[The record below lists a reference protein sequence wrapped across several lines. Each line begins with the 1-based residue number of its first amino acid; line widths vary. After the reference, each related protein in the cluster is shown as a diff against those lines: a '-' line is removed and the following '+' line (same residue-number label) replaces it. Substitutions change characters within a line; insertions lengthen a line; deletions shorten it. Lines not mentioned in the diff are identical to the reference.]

1 MPPMF
6 DMKSRIRTLLR
17 PMLQKLVEV
26 GVTPAQLDWT
36 ALGLSALVGALIAVM
51 PAVLPDTTQPL
62 LILPLVL
69 MLRATLETLAD
80 MLADAIRPRTARDTL
95 LSEIGAAG
103 GDLLLYLP
111 LALIPGVPGA
121 LVVVLVALGL
131 CTEIAGLAALRI
143 GASRRWEGPMGRTDR
158 AIVFGLVGLILALD
172 RTAAGWLGWLLIP
185 ASAMALATIINR
197 MRQALRER
205 S

>member
-1 MPPMF
+1 MPPLF
-6 DMKSRIRTLLR
+6 DIKSRIRTQLR
-17 PMLQKLVEV
+17 PMLEKLVEV

-36 ALGLSALVGALIAVM
+36 ALGLSAFVGALIAVL
-51 PAVLPDTTQPL
+51 PAVLPHTTQPL

-69 MLRATLETLAD
+69 LLRATLDTLAD
-80 MLADAIRPRTARDTL
+80 RLADVSRPRTARDTL

-121 LVVVLVALGL
+121 LVVILVVLGL

-143 GASRRWEGPMGRTDR
+143 GASRRREGPMARTDR
-158 AIVFGLVGLILALD
+158 AIVFGLIGLILALD
-172 RTAAGWLGWLLIP
+172 GTAAAWLGWLLVP
-185 ASAMALATIINR
+185 AAAMALATIINR
-197 MRQALRER
+197 MRQALREQQ
-205 S
+205 